1 MHLCENKACRDL
13 NSTTMKTNLFNR
25 FYLLHVFFV
34 LVIFLQ
40 DIIKI
45 KQCKTKKNWRG
56 GIKTY
61 YNQCTNGTQ
70 KIEEKFEN
78 LRIGNTQYT
87 YLVQKRKRKYTY
99 TGKSISTMGL
109 SLTLAGS

>member
-13 NSTTMKTNLFNR
+13 HSTTMKTNLFNR
-25 FYLLHVFFV
+25 FYLLHCLFI

-45 KQCKTKKNWRG
+45 KQCKTGG

-61 YNQCTNGTQ
+61 HNLCTNGTQ
-70 KIEEKFEN
+70 KIEEKFEH
-78 LRIGNTQYT
+78 LMIGNTQYT
-87 YLVQKRKRKYTY
+87 YLVQKRKYTY
-99 TGKSISTMGL
+99 M
-109 SLTLAGS
+109 